1 MSKPNVWPNDH
12 LSRDGMLISGLP
24 PAEIPLGILVY
35 PVPHISPELI
45 KDRDNFSPFR
55 SVFFFFLTSKS
66 MDWNEE
72 LGGGCTYIC
81 PVCRP
86 RE

>member
-1 MSKPNVWPNDH
+1 MSKPNVWANDH

-55 SVFFFFLTSKS
+55 SVFFLSHLKV
-66 MDWNEE
+66 DGLE
-72 LGGGCTYIC
+72 
-81 PVCRP
+81 
-86 RE
+86 